1 MTQQHP
7 TSYYH
12 TGVNGSPAGMTGL
25 AARPAWNFGA
35 MGAIVGGALA
45 AAQAIPKVKNNQI
58 NASQAVGEVF
68 KEAAGTGVATAAGA
82 CVAGAVSLGGFTS
95 LLAMFGVATG
105 VKYLWNSAFGGG
117 EPQPAPVEVAP
128 ETPAPAKAK
137 AAKTTAKK

>member
-1 MTQQHP
+1 MTQHHP
-7 TSYYH
+7 TSYYQ

-25 AARPAWNFGA
+25 AARPVWNFGA

-45 AAQAIPKVKNNQI
+45 AAQAIPMVKNKQI
-58 NASQAVGEVF
+58 DAGQAVGEVVR
-68 KEAAGTGVATAAGA
+68 EAAGTGVATAAGA
-82 CVAGAVSLGGFTS
+82 CVAGAASLGGFVS

-105 VKYLWNSAFGGG
+105 VKYLWNSAFGAN
-117 EPQPAPVEVAP
+117 EPQPALVEAAP